1 MRRVAIIFARFV
13 GDNRGSALFAVLQE
27 YTLAAPVV
35 GFLTYDAS
43 EGADY
48 GQVLLRAMGTPRR
61 VVRGKG
67 IRLIRRV
74 QASDNRGQKQN
85 IRFVDS
91 CYVSPDAK

>member
-61 VVRGKG
+61 RP
-67 IRLIRRV
+67 RQR
-74 QASDNRGQKQN
+74 
-85 IRFVDS
+85 DS
-91 CYVSPDAK
+91 SSSSER